1 MGVSLTSPVPSVP
14 FARRWSCRSVS
25 RQVRRA
31 RGGPLARAWYRASAA
46 CSSVGAAARQVVQVL
61 VLRESLL
68 LAAAC
73 SEESAA
79 PDRAPIALPEPAP
92 TADPFAID
100 EDEIEDA
107 FLAAERAAS
116 SAPEADRCARRR
128 TAAELARVFAVRTG
142 DRSWLERARENLR
155 DKEHCSRA
163 AACDAD
169 LALFE
174 IEARDAIDL
183 PAAYAVAYRIAWHY
197 RENEAEGCVQR
208 ARRAMRVLDAFKP
221 SDDTLD
227 AIEASGEAEP
237 AAAET
242 VDAWIRERATDATLE
257 AVSVYGAR
265 SEVARVVLQFDA
277 VALFTRGEV
286 PARDG
291 RPRRAYV
298 DLARTTIG
306 PGVRSAHDVSATGIR
321 GIRIASREGGVTRVV
336 FELEERAQFSLFALP
351 DPFRLVLDVGAPD
364 SSATDA
370 HALRL
375 VVLDPGH
382 GGRDD
387 RGARHG
393 DLTEADLTLD
403 IAQRVATVL
412 ERTLPDTR
420 IMLTRRN
427 DRAVSLEERVAF
439 ANSAGA
445 DLFVSI
451 HLNGWDEP
459 VEHGGVTTFVL
470 DTANDEQEAALA
482 ARENGTSTVDV
493 SAMQRLLAS
502 FHREGQV
509 TASRSAAEL
518 VHASMLRSAREVLPD
533 LGDRGVKS
541 AMFFVLVGA
550 RMPAILV
557 EASFLTQPDEA
568 RALATEAYRQA
579 LARGIAEGIVSYG
592 SAAR

>member
-1 MGVSLTSPVPSVP
+1 M
-14 FARRWSCRSVS
+14 
-25 RQVRRA
+25 
-31 RGGPLARAWYRASAA
+31 
-46 CSSVGAAARQVVQVL
+46 L
-61 VLRESLL
+61 VL
-68 LAAAC
+68 AC
-73 SEESAA
+73 SEESAP
-79 PDRAPIALPEPAP
+79 PDRAPIAVPEEPAAV
-92 TADPFAID
+92 ADPFAID
-100 EDEIEDA
+100 EDDLEDA
-107 FLAAERAAS
+107 FLAAERTAT
-116 SAPEADRCARRR
+116 SAPEAERCGRRR
-128 TAAELARVFAVRTG
+128 TAAELARVFSVRTG

-155 DKEHCSRA
+155 DKAYCSRTE
-163 AACDAD
+163 ACDAD

-174 IEARDAIDL
+174 LEARDAIDL

-197 RENEAEGCVQR
+197 RESEAEACVQR
-208 ARRAMRVLDAFKP
+208 ARRAMRMLDAFRP

-227 AIEASGEAEP
+227 AIEASGQAEAAPPE
-237 AAAET
+237 A

-277 VALFTRGEV
+277 VALFTQGEV

-306 PGVRSAHDVSATGIR
+306 PGVRSAHDVSATGIS

-336 FELEERAQFSLFALP
+336 FELEERAQFSIFALP
-351 DPFRLVLDVGAPD
+351 DPYRLVLDVGAPD

-393 DLTEADLTLD
+393 DLSEADLTLD

-412 ERTLPDTR
+412 ERSLPDAR

-427 DRAVSLEERVAF
+427 DRAVTLEERVAF

-459 VEHGGVTTFVL
+459 VEHGGATTFVL

-502 FHREGQV
+502 FHREEQV
-509 TASRSAAEL
+509 TASRAAADL

-579 LARGIAEGIVSYG
+579 IARGIAEGIVGYG
-592 SAAR
+592 RADR